1 MLQSLYVCDLMDLC
15 GFCDLMDLSGLSNRF
30 CVFRFGISSAGIDY
44 FLVFRFGFRLL
55 CLDSDL
61 AGLQA
66 FDATGVRCADVCS
79 FVLLYTL
86 SLAIQG

>member
-1 MLQSLYVCDLMDLC
+1 
-15 GFCDLMDLSGLSNRF
+15 MDLSGLSNRF
-30 CVFRFGISSAGIDY
+30 CVFRFGISSAGIGY
-44 FLVFRFGFRLL
+44 FLVLVYFFGFRLL

-66 FDATGVRCADVCS
+66 FDATGVRCANVCS

-86 SLAIQG
+86 ILAIHG